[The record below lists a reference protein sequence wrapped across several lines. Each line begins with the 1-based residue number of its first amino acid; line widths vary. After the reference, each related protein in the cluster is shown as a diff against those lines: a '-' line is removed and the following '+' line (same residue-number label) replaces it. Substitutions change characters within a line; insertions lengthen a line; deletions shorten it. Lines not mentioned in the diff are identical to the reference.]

1 MTDEPRIRLSRE
13 RILAAARTITRDGGV
28 EALSM
33 RRLAQE
39 LDVWPMSVY
48 RYFQDKD
55 ALLDAL
61 AAGAAGGV
69 EAADPGAD
77 WRDRMRVLLHGARA
91 ALTDPSGLG
100 GRLPRAFLTPDGLR
114 LPEAGLAILGE
125 AGFDEPAAA
134 SAWRALWSYTFGFA
148 TFTLAPRPEDAERAA
163 AAALAAL
170 PRDDYPALASAAPAF
185 AAALASDDEEFDRG
199 LELLLGALEP
209 RTKHEEDAA

>member
-1 MTDEPRIRLSRE
+1 MTDEPRTRLSRE
-13 RILAAARTITRDGGV
+13 RILAAARSIARDGGV

-61 AAGAAGGV
+61 AAGAAGGI
-69 EAADPGAD
+69 EAPEPGAD
-77 WRDRMRVLLHGARA
+77 WRDRLRALLHGARA
-91 ALTDPSGLG
+91 ALADPAGLG
-100 GRLPRAFLTPDGLR
+100 GRLPRAFLTPAGLR
-114 LPEAGLAILGE
+114 LPEAGLAILSD
-125 AGFDEPAAA
+125 AGFEKAQAA

-148 TFTLAPRPEDAERAA
+148 TFTLAPRPDEAERAA

-170 PRDDYPALASAAPAF
+170 PRDDYPALAAAGPAF
-185 AAALASDDEEFDRG
+185 AAALASVDEEFDRG
-199 LELLLGALEP
+199 LELLLGALAP
-209 RTKHEEDAA
+209 ANVARP